1 MDKFYL
7 TGIINDYIVQ
17 EMCSYIDAKQGEE
30 SITIYIDSPGGD
42 VFAGLRAV
50 KAINNSK
57 TPIIAEC
64 GVVVASIASVIAL
77 SCPTIKINKDT
88 FIMVHKP
95 WVEIAGTAEELLS
108 TASLLEQA
116 GDNIVNVVKAKAKDE
131 SMVDDWFKAPET
143 WFGAQAILDNFNDV
157 TLDDGMDINTK
168 VIQIGDRMLKKAP
181 KELLTLVAQLKD
193 SEPKTKEPDQE
204 PTNIVDNALALE
216 ILTKCKDL
224 A

>member
-50 KAINNSK
+50 KAIGNSK
-57 TPIIAEC
+57 TPIVAEC

-77 SCPTIKINKDT
+77 SCPQIKINKDT
-88 FIMVHKP
+88 FVMIHKP
-95 WVEIAGTAEELLS
+95 WVEMAGTAEELIS

-116 GDNIVNVVKAKAKDE
+116 GNNIVDIVKAKAKDE
-131 SMVDDWFKAPET
+131 SVVDDWFAAPET
-143 WFGAQAILDNFNDV
+143 WFGAQAILDNFKDV
-157 TLDDGMDINTK
+157 EMDNAMDINTK
-168 VIQIGDRMLKKAP
+168 IIEIGDKMLKKAP

-204 PTNIVDNALALE
+204 PTNVIDNALAKE
-216 ILTKCKDL
+216 ILAKCKDL
-224 A
+224 

>member
-7 TGIINDYIVQ
+7 TGVINDFIVQ

-57 TPIIAEC
+57 TPVIAEC

-77 SCPTIKINKDT
+77 SCPQVKINKDT
-88 FIMVHKP
+88 FLMVHKP
-95 WVEIAGTAEELLS
+95 WVEVVGTAEELLS

-131 SMVDDWFKAPET
+131 SMVDDWFAAPET
-143 WFGAQAILDNFNDV
+143 WFGAAAIMDNFKDV
-157 TLDDGMDINTK
+157 IMDEAIKIDTK
-168 VIQIGDRMLKKAP
+168 VIEIGNCLKKAP
-181 KELLTLVAQLKD
+181 KELLTLVAQLK
-193 SEPKTKEPDQE
+193 ETKEPDQE
-204 PTNIVDNALALE
+204 PKPKITQVENLLAKEVLA
-216 ILTKCKDL
+216 KCAEL
-224 A
+224 

>member
-1 MDKFYL
+1 MDKFFL

-42 VFAGLRAV
+42 VFSGLRAI

-57 TPIIAEC
+57 TPVIAEC

-88 FIMVHKP
+88 FMMVHKP

-108 TASLLEQA
+108 TASLLDQA
-116 GDNIVNVVKAKAKDE
+116 GNNIVDIVKAKAKDE
-131 SMVDDWFKAPET
+131 SVVDDWFAAPET

-157 TLDDGMDINTK
+157 IMDEEIKIDTK
-168 VIQIGDRMLKKAP
+168 VIEIGDCLNKKAP

-216 ILTKCKDL
+216 ILAKCKDL
-224 A
+224 

>member
-1 MDKFYL
+1 MDKFFL
-7 TGIINDYIVQ
+7 TGIINDIIVQ

-57 TPIIAEC
+57 THVIAEC

-88 FIMVHKP
+88 FIMIHKP

-108 TASLLEQA
+108 TASLLDQA
-116 GDNIVNVVKAKAKDE
+116 GTNIINIVKSKAKDE
-131 SMVDDWFKAPET
+131 SVVDDWFAVPET
-143 WFGAQAILDNFNDV
+143 WFGAAAIMDNFKDV
-157 TLDDGMDINTK
+157 IMDEKIKIDTK
-168 VIQIGDRMLKKAP
+168 VIEIGNCLKKAP

-204 PTNIVDNALALE
+204 PTNIADNALAEE
-216 ILTKCKDL
+216 ILAKCKDL
-224 A
+224 

>member
-1 MDKFYL
+1 MDKFFL
-7 TGIINDYIVQ
+7 TGVINDFIVQ

-42 VFAGLRAV
+42 VFAGLRAI
-50 KAINNSK
+50 KAINNSQ
-57 TPIIAEC
+57 TPVIAEC
-64 GVVVASIASVIAL
+64 GVVVASIAAIIAL

-88 FIMVHKP
+88 FIMVHRP

-116 GDNIVNVVKAKAKDE
+116 GDNIVNVVKSKAKDE
-131 SMVDDWFKAPET
+131 SVVDDWFKAPET
-143 WFGAQAILDNFNDV
+143 WFGAQAILDNFKDV
-157 TLDDGMDINTK
+157 TLDEEMTINTK
-168 VIQIGDRMLKKAP
+168 IIEIGNRLKKAP
-181 KELLTLVAQLKD
+181 KELLTLVAQLKED
-193 SEPKTKEPDQE
+193 KTPKEPDQE

>member
-7 TGIINDYIVQ
+7 TGVINDYIIQ

-30 SITIYIDSPGGD
+30 SITIYVDSPGGD

-57 TPIIAEC
+57 TPIVAEC

-77 SCPTIKINKDT
+77 SCPQVKINKDT
-88 FIMVHKP
+88 FLMIHKP
-95 WVEIAGTAEELLS
+95 WVEMAGTAEELIS

-116 GDNIVNVVKAKAKDE
+116 GNNIVDIVKAKAKDE
-131 SMVDDWFKAPET
+131 SMVDDWFAAPET
-143 WFGAQAILDNFNDV
+143 WFGCQAILDNFNDV

-168 VIQIGDRMLKKAP
+168 VIQIGDKMLKKAP

-193 SEPKTKEPDQE
+193 SESKTKEPDQE
-204 PTNIVDNALALE
+204 PTNNVDNALALE
-216 ILTKCKDL
+216 ILAKCKDL
-224 A
+224 

>member
-7 TGIINDYIVQ
+7 TGVINDYIIQ
-17 EMCSYIDAKQGEE
+17 EMCNYINTKQGEE

-42 VFAGLRAV
+42 VFAGLRAI

-57 TPIIAEC
+57 TPVIAEC
-64 GVVVASIASVIAL
+64 GVVVASIAAIIAL

-88 FIMVHKP
+88 FMMVHKP

-116 GDNIVNVVKAKAKDE
+116 ADNIINIVKSKAKDE
-131 SMVDDWFKAPET
+131 SVVDDWFAAPET
-143 WFGAQAILDNFNDV
+143 WFGAAAIMDNFKDV
-157 TLDDGMDINTK
+157 IMDEKIKIDTK
-168 VIQIGDRMLKKAP
+168 VIEIGNCLKKAP

-216 ILTKCKDL
+216 ILAKCKDL
-224 A
+224 

>member
-7 TGIINDYIVQ
+7 TGVINDFIVQ

-50 KAINNSK
+50 KAIGNSK
-57 TPIIAEC
+57 TPVIAEC

-88 FIMVHKP
+88 FMMVHKP

-116 GDNIVNVVKAKAKDE
+116 GNNIVDIVKAKAKDE
-131 SMVDDWFKAPET
+131 SVVDDWFSAPET

-157 TLDDGMDINTK
+157 TLDDGIDINTK
-168 VIQIGDRMLKKAP
+168 VIQIGDKMLKKAP
-181 KELLTLVAQLKD
+181 KELLTLVAQLKED
-193 SEPKTKEPDQE
+193 KTPKEPDQE

>member
-7 TGIINDYIVQ
+7 TGVINDFIIQ

-50 KAINNSK
+50 KAIGNSK
-57 TPIIAEC
+57 TPIVAEC

-77 SCPTIKINKDT
+77 SCPQVKINKDT
-88 FIMVHKP
+88 FLMIHKP
-95 WVEIAGTAEELLS
+95 WVEMAGTAEELIS

-116 GDNIVNVVKAKAKDE
+116 GNNIVDIVKAKAKDE
-131 SMVDDWFKAPET
+131 SMVDDWFAAPET
-143 WFGAQAILDNFNDV
+143 WFGCQAILDNFNDV

-168 VIQIGDRMLKKAP
+168 VIQIGDKMLKKAP
-181 KELLTLVAQLKD
+181 QELLTLVAQLKE
-193 SEPKTKEPDQE
+193 EPKTKEPDQE
-204 PTNIVDNALALE
+204 PTNNVDNTLALE
-216 ILTKCKDL
+216 ILAKCKDL
-224 A
+224 

>member
-7 TGIINDYIVQ
+7 TGVINDYIIQ
-17 EMCSYIDAKQGEE
+17 EMCDYINAKQGEE

-50 KAINNSK
+50 KAIGNSK
-57 TPIIAEC
+57 TPIVAEC

-88 FIMVHKP
+88 FLMIHKP
-95 WVEIAGTAEELLS
+95 WVEMAGTAEELLS
-108 TASLLEQA
+108 TASLLDQA
-116 GDNIVNVVKAKAKDE
+116 GTNIINIVKSKAKDE
-131 SMVDDWFKAPET
+131 SVVDDWFAAPET
-143 WFGAQAILDNFNDV
+143 WFGCQAILDNFKGII
-157 TLDDGMDINTK
+157 LDNAMDINTK
-168 VIQIGDRMLKKAP
+168 IIEIGDKMLKKAP
-181 KELLTLVAQLKD
+181 KELLTLVAQLK
-193 SEPKTKEPDQE
+193 ETKEPDQE

-216 ILTKCKDL
+216 ILAKCKDL

>member
-7 TGIINDYIVQ
+7 TGVINDYIIQ

-42 VFAGLRAV
+42 VFAGLRAI
-50 KAINNSK
+50 KAINNSQ
-57 TPIIAEC
+57 TPIVAEC

-88 FIMVHKP
+88 FLMIHKP
-95 WVEIAGTAEELLS
+95 WVEMAGTAEELLS

-116 GDNIVNVVKAKAKDE
+116 ADNIINVVKSKAKDE
-131 SMVDDWFKAPET
+131 SVVDDWFAAPET

-157 TLDDGMDINTK
+157 IMDEKIKIDTK
-168 VIQIGDRMLKKAP
+168 VIEIGNCLKKAP

-216 ILTKCKDL
+216 ILAKCKDL
-224 A
+224 

>member
-7 TGIINDYIVQ
+7 TGVINDFIVQ

-50 KAINNSK
+50 KAINNSE
-57 TPIIAEC
+57 TPVIAEC

-77 SCPTIKINKDT
+77 SCHQVKINKDT
-88 FIMVHKP
+88 FVMIHKP
-95 WVEIAGTAEELLS
+95 WVEMAGTAEELIS

-116 GDNIVNVVKAKAKDE
+116 GNNIVDIVKAKAKDE
-131 SMVDDWFKAPET
+131 SMVDDWFAAPET
-143 WFGAQAILDNFNDV
+143 WFGCQAILDNFNDV

-168 VIQIGDRMLKKAP
+168 VIQIGDKMLKKAP
-181 KELLTLVAQLKD
+181 KELLTLVAQLKED
-193 SEPKTKEPDQE
+193 KTKEPDQE
-204 PTNIVDNALALE
+204 PTNNVDNTLAIK
-216 ILTKCKDL
+216 ILAKCKDL

>member
-7 TGIINDYIVQ
+7 TGVINDYIIQ

-50 KAINNSK
+50 KAIGNSK
-57 TPIIAEC
+57 TPVIAEC

-77 SCPTIKINKDT
+77 SCPQVKINKDT
-88 FIMVHKP
+88 FLMVHRP

-116 GDNIVNVVKAKAKDE
+116 ADNIINVVKSKAKDE
-131 SMVDDWFKAPET
+131 SVVDDWFKAPET
-143 WFGAQAILDNFNDV
+143 WFGCQAILDNFNDV
-157 TLDDGMDINTK
+157 TLDEEMTINTK
-168 VIQIGDRMLKKAP
+168 IIEIGNRLKKAP
-181 KELLTLVAQLKD
+181 KELITLVAQLR
-193 SEPKTKEPDQE
+193 EETKELDQE
-204 PTNIVDNALALE
+204 PEPKITQVENLLAKE
-216 ILTKCKDL
+216 ILAKCKDL
-224 A
+224 

>member
-7 TGIINDYIVQ
+7 TGVINDYIIQ

-50 KAINNSK
+50 KAIGNSK
-57 TPIIAEC
+57 TPVIAEC

-88 FIMVHKP
+88 FLMVHKP

-116 GDNIVNVVKAKAKDE
+116 ADNIINVVKAKAKDE
-131 SMVDDWFKAPET
+131 SVVDDWFKAPET

-157 TLDDGMDINTK
+157 IMDEKIKIDTK
-168 VIQIGDRMLKKAP
+168 VIEIGNCLKKAP
-181 KELLTLVAQLKD
+181 KELLTLVAQLKED
-193 SEPKTKEPDQE
+193 KTPKELDQE
-204 PTNIVDNALALE
+204 PTNIVDNALAKE
-216 ILTKCKDL
+216 ILAKCKDL

>member
-7 TGIINDYIVQ
+7 TGVINDCIIQ

-30 SITIYIDSPGGD
+30 TITIYIDSPGGD

-57 TPIIAEC
+57 TPIVAEC

-88 FIMVHKP
+88 FMMVHKP

-108 TASLLEQA
+108 TASLLDQA
-116 GDNIVNVVKAKAKDE
+116 GNNIVDIVKAKAKDE
-131 SMVDDWFKAPET
+131 SVVDDWFSAPET
-143 WFGAQAILDNFNDV
+143 WFGAAAIMDNFKDV
-157 TLDDGMDINTK
+157 IMDEKIKIDTK
-168 VIQIGDRMLKKAP
+168 VIEIGNCLKKAP

-204 PTNIVDNALALE
+204 PTNVIDNALALE
-216 ILTKCKDL
+216 ILAKCKDL
-224 A
+224 

>member
-7 TGIINDYIVQ
+7 TGVINDYIIQ

-57 TPIIAEC
+57 TPVIAEC

-77 SCPTIKINKDT
+77 SCPQVKINKDT
-88 FIMVHKP
+88 FLMVHRP

-116 GDNIVNVVKAKAKDE
+116 ADNIINVVKSKAKDE
-131 SMVDDWFKAPET
+131 SVVDDWFKAPET
-143 WFGAQAILDNFNDV
+143 WFGAQAILDNFKDV
-157 TLDDGMDINTK
+157 IMDEKIKIDTK
-168 VIQIGDRMLKKAP
+168 VIEIGNCLKKAP
-181 KELLTLVAQLKD
+181 KELLTLVAQLKED
-193 SEPKTKEPDQE
+193 KTPKELDQE
-204 PTNIVDNALALE
+204 PTNIVDNALAKE
-216 ILTKCKDL
+216 ILAKCKDL

>member
-7 TGIINDYIVQ
+7 TGVINDFIVQ

-77 SCPTIKINKDT
+77 SCPQIKINKDT
-88 FIMVHKP
+88 FVMIHKP
-95 WVEIAGTAEELLS
+95 WVEMAGTAEELLS
-108 TASLLEQA
+108 TASLLDQA
-116 GDNIVNVVKAKAKDE
+116 GTNIINIVKSKAKDE
-131 SMVDDWFKAPET
+131 SVVDDWFAAPET
-143 WFGAQAILDNFNDV
+143 WFGAQAILDNFKDV
-157 TLDDGMDINTK
+157 TLDEEMTINTK
-168 VIQIGDRMLKKAP
+168 IIEIGNRLKKAP
-181 KELLTLVAQLKD
+181 KELITLVAQLR
-193 SEPKTKEPDQE
+193 EETKELDQE
-204 PTNIVDNALALE
+204 PEPKITQVENLLAKE
-216 ILTKCKDL
+216 ILAKCKDL
-224 A
+224 

>member
-7 TGIINDYIVQ
+7 TGVINDFIVQ

-50 KAINNSK
+50 KAIGNSK
-57 TPIIAEC
+57 TPVIAEC

-77 SCPTIKINKDT
+77 SCPQIKINKDT
-88 FIMVHKP
+88 FIMVHRP

-116 GDNIVNVVKAKAKDE
+116 ADNIINVVKSKAKDE
-131 SMVDDWFKAPET
+131 SVVDDWFAAPET

-157 TLDDGMDINTK
+157 IMDEEIKIDTK
-168 VIQIGDRMLKKAP
+168 VIEIGDCLKKAP

-204 PTNIVDNALALE
+204 PTNNVDNTLAIE
-216 ILTKCKDL
+216 ILAKCKDL

>member
-7 TGIINDYIVQ
+7 TGVINDYIIQ
-17 EMCSYIDAKQGEE
+17 EMCDYIDAKQGEE

-57 TPIIAEC
+57 TPVIAEC

-88 FIMVHKP
+88 FLMVHKP

-116 GDNIVNVVKAKAKDE
+116 GDNIVNVVKSKAKDE
-131 SMVDDWFKAPET
+131 SVVDDWFKAPET
-143 WFGAQAILDNFNDV
+143 WFGAQAILDNFKDV
-157 TLDDGMDINTK
+157 TLDEEMTINTK
-168 VIQIGDRMLKKAP
+168 IIEIGNRLKKAP
-181 KELLTLVAQLKD
+181 KELITLVAQLR
-193 SEPKTKEPDQE
+193 EETKELDQE
-204 PTNIVDNALALE
+204 PEPKITQVENLLAKE
-216 ILTKCKDL
+216 ILAKCKDL
-224 A
+224 

>member
-7 TGIINDYIVQ
+7 TGIINDYIIQ

-42 VFAGLRAV
+42 VFAGLRAI

-57 TPIIAEC
+57 TPVIAEC

-77 SCPTIKINKDT
+77 SCPQIKINKDT
-88 FIMVHKP
+88 FIMVHRP

-116 GDNIVNVVKAKAKDE
+116 ADNIINVVKSKAKDE
-131 SMVDDWFKAPET
+131 SVVDDWFKAPET
-143 WFGAQAILDNFNDV
+143 WFGAQAILDNFKDI
-157 TLDDGMDINTK
+157 TLDEEMTINTK
-168 VIQIGDRMLKKAP
+168 IIEIGNRLKKAP
-181 KELLTLVAQLKD
+181 KELITLVAQLR
-193 SEPKTKEPDQE
+193 EETKELDQE
-204 PTNIVDNALALE
+204 PEPKITQVENLLAKE
-216 ILTKCKDL
+216 ILAKCKDL
-224 A
+224 

>member
-50 KAINNSK
+50 KAIGNSK
-57 TPIIAEC
+57 TPIVAEC

-77 SCPTIKINKDT
+77 SCPQIKINKDT
-88 FIMVHKP
+88 FIMVHRP

-116 GDNIVNVVKAKAKDE
+116 ADNIINVVKSKAKDE
-131 SMVDDWFKAPET
+131 SVVDDWFKAPET
-143 WFGAQAILDNFNDV
+143 WFGAQAILDNFKDV
-157 TLDDGMDINTK
+157 TLDEEMTINTK
-168 VIQIGDRMLKKAP
+168 IIEIGNRLKKAP
-181 KELLTLVAQLKD
+181 KELITLVAQLR
-193 SEPKTKEPDQE
+193 EETKELDQE
-204 PTNIVDNALALE
+204 PEPKITQVENLLAKE
-216 ILTKCKDL
+216 ILAKCKDL
-224 A
+224 